1 MAVSTDDKVSEIV
14 SMEFLLNEDQALC
27 PSTDISA
34 YIDGELSSSDEIR
47 LEMHIADCHVCRDDL
62 NLQKMFLNALDSS
75 IEAAD
80 SIELPPDFTKSVVA
94 NAESRVSGLRRPHER
109 RKAALICVALIMF
122 SLFGLGSNAERSLA
136 AAGVIAEKFL
146 VLIGSI
152 GHLAY
157 DIALGL
163 AIVFKSLAL
172 GFVFDSNAIFA
183 FVLLLL
189 VLSLYLFSR
198 LLGEFRRT

>member
-1 MAVSTDDKVSEIV
+1 MAVSADDKVSEMI
-14 SMEFLLNEDQALC
+14 SMEFLLNEDQTLC
-27 PSTDISA
+27 PSPDISA
-34 YIDGELSSSDEIR
+34 YIDGELSSRDEIQ
-47 LEMHIADCHVCRDDL
+47 LEMHIADCRVCRDDL
-62 NLQKMFLNALDSS
+62 NLQKTFLNALDSS

-80 SIELPPDFTKSVVA
+80 RIELPADFTKSVVA

-109 RKAALICVALIMF
+109 RKAAFICVSLIMF
-122 SLFGLGSNAERSLA
+122 LLFALGSNAERSLA
-136 AAGVIAEKFL
+136 ATGAIAEKLL
-146 VLIGSI
+146 VLIGSV
-152 GHLAY
+152 GHFAY
-157 DIALGL
+157 DIALGS

-172 GFVFDSNAIFA
+172 GFVFDSNAVFA